1 MARHTATLHI
11 EHPITDYD
19 TWSGA
24 FARFADRRREAGVR
38 RWRVTRPL
46 DDPQYIL
53 VDLDFDSVEQARAFE
68 GFLRAQVWTATANS
82 PGLAGEPATRILD
95 LAQEGDRS

>member
-1 MARHTATLHI
+1 MAGHAATLHI

-19 TWSGA
+19 TWAGA

-38 RWRVTRPL
+38 RWRVARPIE
-46 DDPQYIL
+46 DRQYVL

-68 GFLRAQVWTATANS
+68 AFLRAHVWTSAESS
-82 PGLAGEPATRILD
+82 PALAGEPATRILD
-95 LAQEGDRS
+95 LDQDAAAG